1 MDLNHPISTVIPSA
15 HGPVLSV
22 LAGTDEPLTGRTVAS
37 LTAPTVSQ
45 SQTASVLAHLTA
57 SGLVHV
63 TYAGS
68 ARLYTLNRDHLA
80 APAVEQLAN
89 LRSLLWDR
97 MVEHV
102 STWEHCP
109 DVLAVYGSIA
119 RGDGHMGSDIDI
131 LLVRPD
137 GVEHS
142 NPAWMNSLIVFANAV
157 VSWTGNEVELL
168 DRSHD
173 ELAAMA
179 AAGES
184 LLANIRQDGRFLIGS
199 RSMVPPPVAA

>member
-1 MDLNHPISTVIPSA
+1 MDLSHPISTVIPSA
-15 HGPVLSV
+15 HGPILSV
-22 LAGTDEPLTGRTVAS
+22 LAGTDEPLTGRAIAS

-80 APAVEQLAN
+80 APAVEQLAAM
-89 LRSLLWDR
+89 RSQLWDR
-97 MVEHV
+97 MAEHA
-102 STWEHCP
+102 STWVHRP
-109 DVLAVYGSIA
+109 DVLAVYGSTA

-137 GVEHS
+137 GIAYSE
-142 NPAWMNSLIVFANAV
+142 PAWTNTVTAFANAV

-168 DRSHD
+168 ERSHSD
-173 ELAAMA
+173 LAAMA
-179 AAGES
+179 AAGET
-184 LLANIRQDGRFLIGS
+184 LLDNIRLDGRFLIGS
-199 RSMVPPPVAA
+199 RSMVPTPVVA